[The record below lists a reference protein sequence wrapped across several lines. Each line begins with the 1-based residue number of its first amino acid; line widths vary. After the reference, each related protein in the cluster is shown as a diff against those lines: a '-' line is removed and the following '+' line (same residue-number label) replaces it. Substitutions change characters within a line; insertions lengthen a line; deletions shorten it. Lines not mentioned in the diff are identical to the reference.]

1 MSTKVQNHTYKL
13 KRGSED
19 IVNEYN
25 PVLLRGEPI
34 VIYCNDGCTRLKI
47 GDGVTALLDLPFV
60 TSEPIEIDDVPTI
73 DSKNL
78 VRSDGVAKELTSIKS
93 IINND
98 KSIGV
103 RDVIIGDTKIERVD
117 GNVII
122 PVATQDLSGIVKSS
136 ADTNSVSVQ
145 EDGKME
151 VNDINVNK
159 IVQDSGDTLYL
170 ASGSSQF

>member
-1 MSTKVQNHTYKL
+1 MSAKVQQHTYKL
-13 KRGSED
+13 KRGTED
-19 IVNEYN
+19 LCSEYN

-78 VRSDGVAKELTSIKS
+78 VTSDGVAKELTSIKS

-103 RDVIIGDTKIERVD
+103 RDVIIGDTKIERID
-117 GNVII
+117 GNVVI
-122 PVATQDLSGIVKSS
+122 PVATQELSGIVKSS
-136 ADTNSVSVQ
+136 TETNSISVQ

-159 IVQDSGDTLYL
+159 IVQDLGDTLLL
-170 ASGSSQF
+170 ASGDSTI

>member
-1 MSTKVQNHTYKL
+1 MSAKVQQHTYKL
-13 KRGSED
+13 KRGTED
-19 IVNEYN
+19 LCSEYN

-34 VIYCNDGCTRLKI
+34 VIYCNDGCTRMKI
-47 GDGVTALLDLPFV
+47 GDGVTALLDLPYV

-78 VRSDGVAKELTSIKS
+78 VTSDGVAKELTSIKS

-103 RDVIIGDTKIERVD
+103 RDILIGDTKIERTE

-122 PVATQDLSGIVKSS
+122 PVASETLSGVVKSS
-136 ADTNSVSVQ
+136 TTINTVNVG
-145 EDGKME
+145 EDGTME
-151 VNDINVNK
+151 VNEINVNK

-170 ASGSSQF
+170 NGGSSQF